1 VALLQ
6 LKRSKATLLRSV
18 GDEVGSSSSERHR
31 RDGGR
36 AQHLPMR
43 RALGPS
49 AAALRAAAWH
59 DVITARR
66 LVELGMRETTVYAR
80 CRDGGPWQRLLPGI
94 VLLHSGPA
102 TEQQRV
108 VAALLHGGPDA
119 RLTGL
124 EACRRH
130 GVRRGPAP
138 DGSLHVLNPHQRQV
152 RNSGFVVVER
162 TLRLPAAVLRGGI
175 PLAPLP
181 RALMDAVRR
190 IRSERDVTELMADAV
205 QRGLCTVAQLGTEL
219 TDSGRHGTATPR
231 RVLTAIDAR
240 ARSAA
245 ERDAQLVWRR
255 TGLAEPWWNAAVHDA
270 AGTLLGIADAWW
282 DDVALAW
289 EINSYEWHLRPADY
303 AREQAKSA
311 RMAAAGVPVLPTL
324 PSRLRHDRAAVA
336 AELRSAYAHA
346 AARPRPTV
354 RAVKGALTP
363 PTMRTPR
370 PRLQQ
375 GGLTAAEQ
383 Q

>member
-1 VALLQ
+1 
-6 LKRSKATLLRSV
+6 
-18 GDEVGSSSSERHR
+18 
-31 RDGGR
+31 
-36 AQHLPMR
+36 
-43 RALGPS
+43 
-49 AAALRAAAWH
+49 
-59 DVITARR
+59 
-66 LVELGMRETTVYAR
+66 
-80 CRDGGPWQRLLPGI
+80 LLPGI
-94 VLLHSGPA
+94 VLLHSGLA

-138 DGSLHVLNPHQRQV
+138 DGSLHILNPHERQV

-219 TDSGRHGTATPR
+219 ADSGRHGTATPPSGADGHR
-231 RVLTAIDAR
+231 RRGPVRRRTRRAARLAPDR
-240 ARSAA
+240 ARRAVV
-245 ERDAQLVWRR
+245 ERRR
-255 TGLAEPWWNAAVHDA
+255 ARRRRH
-270 AGTLLGIADAWW
+270 LLGIADAWW